1 MILFIEE
8 NSGLENETNNDE
20 KLKLER
26 KKLILKFLY
35 LYNKAK
41 NKALHKSIEY
51 FYLLQ
56 NNKKYPILDK

>member
-8 NSGLENETNNDE
+8 NSGLKNETNNDE

-51 FYLLQ
+51 FYLL
-56 NNKKYPILDK
+56 

>member
-35 LYNKAK
+35 LYDKAK
-41 NKALHKSIEY
+41 NKTLHKSIEY
-51 FYLLQ
+51 FYLL
-56 NNKKYPILDK
+56 